1 MIYKF
6 IYLLIYF
13 IKHKHNFL
21 YFLINKS
28 HNIRKSKDNI
38 EVFFY
43 VLKINFEFCR
53 QHSADKIASR
63 Y

>member
-13 IKHKHNFL
+13 IKPKHEFF

-28 HNIRKSKDNI
+28 HNIRKSNDNI

-43 VLKINFEFCR
+43 VLKINLEFYR
-53 QHSADKIASR
+53 QGSADKITSR